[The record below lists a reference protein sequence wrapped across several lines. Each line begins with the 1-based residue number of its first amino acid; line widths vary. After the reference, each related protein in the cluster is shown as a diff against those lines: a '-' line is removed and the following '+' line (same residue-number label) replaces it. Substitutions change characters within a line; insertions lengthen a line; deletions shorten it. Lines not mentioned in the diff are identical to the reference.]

1 MIDTFVQTHK
11 YKLFSVGAIATFMAT
26 LDGSIL
32 NVALPTIA
40 DYFHISVDV
49 VAWVVLAYSLTLISL
64 MLVFSAWTGKKGYFF
79 AYRFSYVFFI
89 LGSLICAFS
98 SSIYLLIFGRVV
110 EAVGTAMFAAI
121 GPGMVTYVFPENER
135 GKGMGLIVMMVSAGF
150 MVGPPL
156 GGFLLHLWSWQL
168 IFMINIPIGFVGL
181 YMTYK
186 YFRKV
191 LSPLSKGKLKWK
203 SPVTFSL
210 ALVTLIL
217 ALSLIND
224 YSLVNWKIIGLG
236 ILSLLAFSVFLKYE
250 INIDTAIIGFQIFKN
265 KQFTVSILTM
275 LLRFI
280 ATSGIFILIP
290 FYLERIKHFGPEQV
304 GLFLIILPI
313 LMFIFAPV
321 SGRISD
327 KIGYRFL
334 TSLGMIILIA
344 GLFLLT
350 RLEVTTGSGY
360 IILALVVVG
369 MGTGIFNTPNSS
381 ALMGSVQVDQ
391 RAATSGILGTTRN
404 IGISI
409 GVALATSLF
418 AFYQNRLAFLNDSNE
433 IFLISYHK
441 VIFIS
446 MMFAIVAL
454 PFCLTRENKLVS
466 KE

>member
-1 MIDTFVQTHK
+1 MIDTYIQTHK
-11 YKLFSVGAIATFMAT
+11 YRLFSAGAIGTFMAT

-40 DYFHISVDV
+40 DYFHIPVNV
-49 VAWVVLAYSLTLISL
+49 VAWVVLAYALTLISL

-79 AYRFSYVFFI
+79 AYRFSYIFFI
-89 LGSLICAFS
+89 IGSLTCALS
-98 SSIYLLIFGRVV
+98 NSIYLLIFGRIV
-110 EAVGTAMFAAI
+110 EAVGSAMFAAI
-121 GPGMVTYVFPENER
+121 GPGMVTYIFPENER
-135 GKGMGLIVMMVSAGF
+135 GKGMGLMVMMVSAGF

-156 GGFLLHLWSWQL
+156 GGFLLHLWQWQL
-168 IFMINIPIGFVGL
+168 IFIINIPIGFIGL

-186 YFRKV
+186 YFKKIP
-191 LSPLSKGKLKWK
+191 PLSSKKKLIWKGA
-203 SPVTFSL
+203 VTFSL
-210 ALVTLIL
+210 TLVTLIF
-217 ALSLIND
+217 ALSLIDD
-224 YSLVNWKIIGLG
+224 YSLTNWRIIGLG
-236 ILSLLAFSVFLKYE
+236 VLSLLAFSVFLKYE
-250 INIDTAIIGFQIFKN
+250 INIETAIIGFKIFKN

-280 ATSGIFILIP
+280 ATSGILILIP

-327 KIGYRFL
+327 KIGFRFL

-350 RLEVTTGSGY
+350 KLEVTTSSGY
-360 IILALVVVG
+360 IILALVIVG

-381 ALMGSVQVDQ
+381 ALMGSVQVEQ
-391 RAATSGILGTTRN
+391 RAVTSGILATTRN

-418 AFYQNRLAFLNDSNE
+418 AFYQNRLSYLNNNTE
-433 IFLISYHK
+433 IFLTSYHK

-446 MMFAIVAL
+446 MIFAIVAL
-454 PFCLTRENKLVS
+454 PFCLTRQNKLVT